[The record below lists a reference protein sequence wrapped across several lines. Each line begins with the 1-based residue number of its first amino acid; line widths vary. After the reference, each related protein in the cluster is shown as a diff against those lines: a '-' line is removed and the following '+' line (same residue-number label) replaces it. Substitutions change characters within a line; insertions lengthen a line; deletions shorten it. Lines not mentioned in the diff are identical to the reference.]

1 MRAEKFSTGTT
12 SYANVYTHSQPPAV
26 SAAPD
31 ALRPLAGAR
40 RYRRQTIS
48 RVGQVSGILPST
60 RRCYPE
66 QRFGT
71 TVNKL
76 IDTGAVAA
84 AYCVADESID
94 AFRRFHAA
102 LYAQQPEE
110 TATVFP
116 DNGRLSSTPLAPAAS
131 AFVIVRSARRLRSR
145 RRSTSRASTVAAT
158 TDHRWFHGSNAR
170 ATTPPAGDLGRSP

>member
-1 MRAEKFSTGTT
+1 M
-12 SYANVYTHSQPPAV
+12 
-26 SAAPD
+26 
-31 ALRPLAGAR
+31 
-40 RYRRQTIS
+40 
-48 RVGQVSGILPST
+48 
-60 RRCYPE
+60 
-66 QRFGT
+66 
-71 TVNKL
+71 NKL

-116 DNGRLSSTPLAPAAS
+116 DNGRLSSTHLAPPAS

-145 RRSTSRASTVAAT
+145 RRSTSRASAVAAT

-170 ATTPPAGDLGRSP
+170 ATTPPAGDLGWSPQVNAYSRQLIPLSIIMSGNAIICWDTIALER

>member
-1 MRAEKFSTGTT
+1 M
-12 SYANVYTHSQPPAV
+12 
-26 SAAPD
+26 
-31 ALRPLAGAR
+31 
-40 RYRRQTIS
+40 
-48 RVGQVSGILPST
+48 
-60 RRCYPE
+60 
-66 QRFGT
+66 
-71 TVNKL
+71 NKL

-116 DNGRLSSTPLAPAAS
+116 DNGRLSSTHLAPPAS

-145 RRSTSRASTVAAT
+145 RRSTSRASAVAAT

-170 ATTPPAGDLGRSP
+170 ATTPPAGDLGVDRLSE